1 TSKLDEVQ
9 PQEMIHFLQ
18 EVEKKVLAYD
28 PRVTKVNANQIQKQT
43 MEKAIYHNKGLAL
56 SEKNNF
62 LFVIISLLVEEN
74 GELKS
79 GMHFEVTKDFTT
91 LTPDEVSQKAVEKGL
106 SMLGER
112 SYPNKNYPVVLENQ
126 AAASL
131 LATFTSSFS
140 AQAVQDG
147 QSRLK
152 GKLGEMIGAEKVTL
166 VDRSEEHTSELQ
178 SRFDL

>member
-1 TSKLDEVQ
+1 
-9 PQEMIHFLQ
+9 
-18 EVEKKVLAYD
+18 
-28 PRVTKVNANQIQKQT
+28 
-43 MEKAIYHNKGLAL
+43 
-56 SEKNNF
+56 
-62 LFVIISLLVEEN
+62 
-74 GELKS
+74 
-79 GMHFEVTKDFTT
+79 
-91 LTPDEVSQKAVEKGL
+91 KGL

-166 VDRSEEHTSELQ
+166 VDHPHLLDGVCSSTFDSEGVPTKNQAIVEKIGRASCRE
-178 SRFDL
+178 RG

>member
-1 TSKLDEVQ
+1 
-9 PQEMIHFLQ
+9 MIHFLQ

-43 MEKAIYHNKGLAL
+43 VEKAIYHNKGLAL
-56 SEKNNF
+56 SKQNNF

-74 GELKS
+74 LELKS
-79 GMHFEVTKDFTT
+79 GMQFEVTKDCTT
-91 LTPDEVSQKAVEKGL
+91 LSPDEVAQKAVEKGL

-152 GKLGEMIGAEKVTL
+152 GKLGETIGSEKVTF
-166 VDRSEEHTSELQ
+166 VEKRDAAAWFSKTTG
-178 SRFDL
+178 